1 MCDMGWDD
9 RDAAVA
15 CRNAGF
21 FGGTLLLP
29 LFSMIH
35 YLSYMYVSIMHTSA
49 HHHSNKQG

>member
-29 LFSMIH
+29 LFSMMGC
-35 YLSYMYVSIMHTSA
+35 MYVSIMHTSA
-49 HHHSNKQG
+49 HI

>member
-9 RDAAVA
+9 RDATVA

-21 FGGTLLLP
+21 LGGTLLLP

-35 YLSYMYVSIMHTSA
+35 YLGCMCVSVMHTST
-49 HHHSNKQG
+49 HN